1 MKNKIARVIGVIC
14 VLILVIFGIFLGRYW
29 EGRKYQKADISVSAI
44 TARLTQAS
52 DLATARLEYR
62 GLIRYEAGEIRF
74 ITQKGFTMIYNA
86 HIKAG
91 IDLSKAKVDVS
102 GETITVTL
110 PKAEIQDITID
121 PGSLEFY
128 DEKFA
133 LFNFQDREDKEDTV
147 TALQAAKEDAEKN
160 AADSELLTTA
170 NEQAQR
176 LIQELL
182 APVTKDSE
190 KEYTIVFNEPSEN

>member
-74 ITQKGFTMIYNA
+74 ITQKGFTMM
-86 HIKAG
+86 
-91 IDLSKAKVDVS
+91 
-102 GETITVTL
+102 
-110 PKAEIQDITID
+110 
-121 PGSLEFY
+121 
-128 DEKFA
+128 
-133 LFNFQDREDKEDTV
+133 FNPQNKEDTV

>member
-1 MKNKIARVIGVIC
+1 MKNKIAKIIGVVC
-14 VLILVIFGIFLGRYW
+14 VLILVIFGIVLGRYW

-74 ITQKGFTMIYNA
+74 ITQKGFTMIYDA

-91 IDLSKAKVDVS
+91 IDLSKAQVDVS

-110 PKAEIQDITID
+110 PEAVIQDINID
-121 PGSLEFY
+121 PDSLEFY
-128 DEKFA
+128 DEKIA
-133 LFNFQDREDKEDTV
+133 LFNPQNKEDTV

-160 AADSELLTTA
+160 AADSDLLATA
-170 NEQAQR
+170 NEQARR

-182 APVTKDSE
+182 VPVTQDSD
-190 KEYTIVFNEPSEN
+190 KEYTIEFREPAEN

>member
-1 MKNKIARVIGVIC
+1 MKNKIAKMIGVVC
-14 VLILVIFGIFLGRYW
+14 VLILVIFGVFLGRYW

-74 ITQKGFTMIYNA
+74 ITQKGFTMIYDA

-91 IDLSKAKVDVS
+91 IDLSKAQVDVS

-110 PKAEIQDITID
+110 PEAVIQDINID
-121 PGSLEFY
+121 PDSLEFY
-128 DEKFA
+128 DEKIA
-133 LFNFQDREDKEDTV
+133 LFNPQNKEDTV
-147 TALQAAKEDAEKN
+147 TALHAAKEDAEKN
-160 AADSELLTTA
+160 AADSDLLTTA
-170 NEQAQR
+170 NEQARR

-182 APVTKDSE
+182 VPVTQDSD
-190 KEYTIVFNEPSEN
+190 KEYTLVFRESAAN

>member
-1 MKNKIARVIGVIC
+1 M
-14 VLILVIFGIFLGRYW
+14 
-29 EGRKYQKADISVSAI
+29 S
-44 TARLTQAS
+44 
-52 DLATARLEYR
+52 R
-62 GLIRYEAGEIRF
+62 GLGDVYKR
-74 ITQKGFTMIYNA
+74 QA

-121 PGSLEFY
+121 PDSLEFY
-128 DEKFA
+128 DEKIA
-133 LFNFQDREDKEDTV
+133 LFNPQNKEDTV

-190 KEYTIVFNEPSEN
+190 KEYTFVFNDPFYNLDNIKNT

>member
-110 PKAEIQDITID
+110 PKAVIQDVKI
-121 PGSLEFY
+121 
-128 DEKFA
+128 A
-133 LFNFQDREDKEDTV
+133 LFNPQNKEDTV

>member
-1 MKNKIARVIGVIC
+1 MKNRIARVIGVIC

-110 PKAEIQDITID
+110 PKAEIQDIAID
-121 PGSLEFY
+121 PDSLEFY
-128 DEKFA
+128 DEKIA
-133 LFNFQDREDKEDTV
+133 LFNPQNKEDTV

-182 APVTKDSE
+182 TPVTKDSE